1 MVPALEL
8 TKDVFVVLGRGPSEF
23 WGDWR
28 RAIAAGGGGRMAASP
43 GCGGLSGGRE
53 SASPEQVVVDGER
66 REVDCVGATFSA
78 ETRHEQAMPCM
89 LPPTRQQ

>member
-23 WGDWR
+23 WSDWR
-28 RAIAAGGGGRMAASP
+28 KAIAVGGGGRMAASP
-43 GCGGLSGGRE
+43 GCGGLNGGRE

-78 ETRHEQAMPCM
+78 EKRHAQAPACM
-89 LPPTRQQ
+89 LRPT